1 MIAANCSCARF
12 SVCGGVGSGAI
23 EGSGH
28 CCAYSF
34 KRLLS
39 SNSYYTGQVQKQIC
53 SYIAV
58 CEGRC
63 GSYSTNNQ
71 QGIDK
76 QMVSRCQK
84 GCRFV

>member
-1 MIAANCSCARF
+1 MISANCSRARF

-39 SNSYYTGQVQKQIC
+39 SNSYYTGEIQKQIC

-58 CEGRC
+58 CVRDAVVLIPRTT
-63 GSYSTNNQ
+63 S
-71 QGIDK
+71 
-76 QMVSRCQK
+76 K
-84 GCRFV
+84 G